1 MAKRKNTK
9 TILIVIS
16 VLVIIGALGYSAW
29 RIMQLRKTAAD
40 LGSQLNS
47 KTEELNTFRR
57 DLVANPTGTLQKI
70 QQESTQSIID
80 EVGKL
85 YTLPANESPTVA
97 TVQDKSK
104 LGDQEFF
111 KDAQNNDVLV
121 VYEKS
126 GLAILYRPSEK
137 KLVKVGP
144 INIQN
149 NPETSETTN

>member
-149 NPETSETTN
+149 NPETSETIN

>member
-40 LGSQLNS
+40 LGGQLNS
-47 KTEELNTFRR
+47 KTEEMNAFRR